1 MADRPRAISKPHIY
15 SLVAAAEIV
24 TSRHVKN
31 KVQAVGLL
39 PWQEAAWTFYDQ
51 VGELRFGVGWTSNA
65 LSRVNLTAAV
75 PPKASGQEPS
85 PIHYNGSETT
95 PAQKRAV
102 ELVDLIAGGAAGQG
116 QLLAE
121 FGQHLS
127 VAGFGWM
134 IAEPD
139 MKDDLSD
146 IYETWQ
152 VYSQDAIRISEEA
165 GSTVVKVRT
174 ASGSSSD
181 AWRFVHPNALVVKV
195 WRRHPRRPWEPDA
208 PVRAVLGVLE
218 QLELLN
224 AHVTA
229 SARSRLAGA
238 GLLAIPAEA
247 EFPPP
252 PPPTAG
258 AAAVDQEQDG
268 FDRFVN
274 ELTEMMTTPIKD
286 RDSAAAVV
294 PLTIAIPGEFIDKI
308 KHINF
313 STPFDDRIESL
324 QQAAIKRLALGLD
337 MPPEILTGMSGV
349 NHWTAWQVEATAITL
364 HIEPNAEIVCNALT
378 ESWLRPA
385 LEAEGYDPD
394 TAIVWY
400 DTTDLQ
406 VPPDKSG
413 NATAAYDRLQL
424 SAASYLREQGFS
436 VEDQP
441 DEEEFKQRVLLDTA
455 KGAPAL
461 APKMLAA
468 AGILDENVADATE
481 VNEVIEVIQEP
492 AGTPPP
498 ANGPPS
504 ADSRPSGDQ
513 ASAIVMAC
521 DGIAY
526 RAMERAGGR
535 LRNAIGRSTNGP
547 EVAETRSI
555 PSDQLH
561 LSFDPTVYSDLD
573 WLLEG
578 AFDRVPEIA
587 DALDIDADS
596 LAATMKAYCRSL
608 LAAQHQH
615 ERLRLLAALG
625 VEATI

>member
-1 MADRPRAISKPHIY
+1 
-15 SLVAAAEIV
+15 
-24 TSRHVKN
+24 
-31 KVQAVGLL
+31 L
-39 PWQEAAWTFYDQ
+39 P
-51 VGELRFGVGWTSNA
+51 
-65 LSRVNLTAAV
+65 
-75 PPKASGQEPS
+75 
-85 PIHYNGSETT
+85 
-95 PAQKRAV
+95 
-102 ELVDLIAGGAAGQG
+102 
-116 QLLAE
+116 
-121 FGQHLS
+121 
-127 VAGFGWM
+127 
-134 IAEPD
+134 
-139 MKDDLSD
+139 
-146 IYETWQ
+146 
-152 VYSQDAIRISEEA
+152 
-165 GSTVVKVRT
+165 
-174 ASGSSSD
+174 
-181 AWRFVHPNALVVKV
+181 
-195 WRRHPRRPWEPDA
+195 
-208 PVRAVLGVLE
+208 
-218 QLELLN
+218 
-224 AHVTA
+224 
-229 SARSRLAGA
+229 
-238 GLLAIPAEA
+238 
-247 EFPPP
+247 
-252 PPPTAG
+252 
-258 AAAVDQEQDG
+258 
-268 FDRFVN
+268 
-274 ELTEMMTTPIKD
+274 
-286 RDSAAAVV
+286 
-294 PLTIAIPGEFIDKI
+294 IAIPGEFIDKI
-308 KHINF
+308 KHISF
-313 STPFDDRIESL
+313 STPFDAQVRELMED
-324 QQAAIKRLALGLD
+324 AIKRLALGLD
-337 MPPEILTGMSGV
+337 MPPEVLTGMSGV
-349 NHWTAWQVEATAITL
+349 NHWTAWQVEETAITL

-413 NATAAYDRLQL
+413 NATAAYDRLQM

-441 DEEEFKQRVLLDTA
+441 DEAEFKQRVLLDTA

-468 AGILDENVADATE
+468 AGILDEDVADATE
-481 VNEVIEVIQEP
+481 VNEVIEVFREP
-492 AGTPPP
+492 EGVEPP

-504 ADSRPSGDQ
+504 ADTRPSGDQ

-547 EVAETRSI
+547 QVSETRSI
-555 PSDQLH
+555 ASDQLH

-587 DALDIDADS
+587 DALEIDAES
-596 LAATMKAYCRSL
+596 LTSTMKAYCRSL